1 LEIAKTIGAS
11 FGVRAA
17 MGNLYEFHYLPRG
30 ELEQWQFFLENEME
44 EAKASEDELRIA
56 YFELWNA
63 LLLYDYGRY
72 KQSLDH
78 MKALLHSAEGIA
90 SKTELAETHA
100 IICRLQAELGD
111 FHGARGSFE
120 TSLQLSKETG
130 LEVNEIHRLYEP
142 AYISLLEGD
151 QGRMR
156 TDLEG
161 LLGGMDR
168 HRELCDYSCII
179 ERLDLAAR
187 LYLALGQPEK
197 AAEYSSEA
205 MDLMSIMPSILSPE
219 VKLFTHARALLDH
232 SQEKEAEEYLQKAFD
247 RVMLVANNMKN
258 EELRQSW
265 LKNVKVNQE
274 ILEVCAERGIGG

>member
-1 LEIAKTIGAS
+1 
-11 FGVRAA
+11 
-17 MGNLYEFHYLPRG
+17 
-30 ELEQWQFFLENEME
+30 
-44 EAKASEDELRIA
+44 
-56 YFELWNA
+56 
-63 LLLYDYGRY
+63 
-72 KQSLDH
+72 
-78 MKALLHSAEGIA
+78 
-90 SKTELAETHA
+90 
-100 IICRLQAELGD
+100 
-111 FHGARGSFE
+111 
-120 TSLQLSKETG
+120 
-130 LEVNEIHRLYEP
+130 
-142 AYISLLEGD
+142 
-151 QGRMR
+151 
-156 TDLEG
+156 
-161 LLGGMDR
+161 MDR

-205 MDLMSIMPSILSPE
+205 MDLMRIMPSILSPE